1 MVISL
6 RANLCFSGVSPA
18 PRMHSYSQ
26 VTQGWACSSP
36 KEHQIDHK
44 CHMQLPVLTLPLRL
58 PQWQKGK
65 HQVHPETYGDQ
76 ISLLRTCRATNPG
89 SLQTHWTCISQWAGN
104 PANFLQRGGRA
115 GREEVNAGE
124 INKAMAQSTSPCCQ
138 NRKPGLHPGHLIQ
151 LCSLP
156 QSMSFEAHSLTVPA
170 IRWLGLLPS
179 DIKR

>member
-1 MVISL
+1 MCIYKYGSMVSTEKSISSSPQCDL
-6 RANLCFSGVSPA
+6 HSLGFTYNPSKPRLSRMRANLCFSGVSPA

-65 HQVHPETYGDQ
+65 HQVHPGTYGDQ

-89 SLQTHWTCISQWAGN
+89 SLQTHWTCISQWAETQ
-104 PANFLQRGGRA
+104 PTSYRGWQS
-115 GREEVNAGE
+115 REGGSE
-124 INKAMAQSTSPCCQ
+124 C
-138 NRKPGLHPGHLIQ
+138 
-151 LCSLP
+151 
-156 QSMSFEAHSLTVPA
+156 
-170 IRWLGLLPS
+170 RW
-179 DIKR
+179 D